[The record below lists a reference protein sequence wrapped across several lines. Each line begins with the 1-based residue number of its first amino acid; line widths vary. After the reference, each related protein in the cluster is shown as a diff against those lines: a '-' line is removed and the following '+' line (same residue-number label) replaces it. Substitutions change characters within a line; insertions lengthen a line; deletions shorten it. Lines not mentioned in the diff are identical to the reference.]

1 MVEETKAAAETATV
15 VIDTMQSAAATETPV
30 QSEAERLAEIKR

>member
-1 MVEETKAAAETATV
+1 MVEETKAAAESATV
-15 VIDTMQSAAATETPV
+15 VIDTTQAAAATETPV